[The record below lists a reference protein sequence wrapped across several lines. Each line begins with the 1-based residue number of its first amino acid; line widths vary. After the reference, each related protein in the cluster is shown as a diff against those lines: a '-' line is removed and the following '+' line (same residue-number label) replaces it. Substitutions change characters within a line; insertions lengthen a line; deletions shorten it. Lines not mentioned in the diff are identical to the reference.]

1 MKQRLWF
8 TLFGL
13 LELGA
18 SHRAVSTSTL
28 ELARVLGLSQQ
39 TASRQL
45 AELMKMDYISKS
57 ASFRG
62 VEVRITRKGMEE
74 LQKVYLQLK
83 AVVDSTVSPLTVE
96 GTVFSGFGEGVYYL
110 SQKGYKSQ
118 FERKIGFAPCSGTL
132 NLRLS
137 PSEVVKRR
145 ELETYPA
152 ILVRGF
158 RRGSRQFGDV
168 RCYPAVINGE
178 VEGAA
183 ILINRT
189 HYDESVLEVIAPVH
203 LRSKLNLKDGN
214 KVKLQFTL

>member
-8 TLFGL
+8 TLYGL

-18 SHRAVSTSTL
+18 GRRAVSTSTL
-28 ELARVLGLSQQ
+28 ELAKVLGLSQQ

-45 AELMKMDYISKS
+45 IELEKLGCIAKT

-62 VEVRITRKGMEE
+62 VEVRITEGGMGE
-74 LQKVYLQLK
+74 LRGVYLRLK
-83 AVVDSTVSPLTVE
+83 MLVEGGGSPLTVE
-96 GTVFSGFGEGVYYL
+96 GTVFTGFGEGAYYL
-110 SQKGYKSQ
+110 SQKGYKDQ
-118 FERKIGFAPCSGTL
+118 FERKVGFTPCPGTL

-137 PSEVVKRR
+137 PADTVKRR

-152 ILVRGF
+152 LLVKGF

-168 RCYPAVINGE
+168 RCYPAMINGE

-189 HYDESVLEVIAPVH
+189 HYDESVLEVIAPVN
-203 LRSKLNLKDGN
+203 LRSALKLNDGS
-214 KVKLQFTL
+214 KVRLQFTP

>member
-8 TLFGL
+8 TLYGL

-18 SHRAVSTSTL
+18 GHRVVSTSTL

-45 AELMKMDYISKS
+45 IELEKMGYISKS

-62 VEVRITRKGMEE
+62 VEVRITGKGMEE
-74 LQKVYLQLK
+74 LQRVYLQLK
-83 AVVDSTVSPLTVE
+83 AVVDSAVSPLTVE
-96 GTVFSGFGEGVYYL
+96 GVVFTGFGEGAYYL

-118 FERKIGFAPCSGTL
+118 FERKVGFSPCVGTL

-145 ELETYPA
+145 ELETCPA
-152 ILVRGF
+152 ILVKGF

-203 LRSKLNLKDGN
+203 LRSKLNLKDGC
-214 KVKLQFTL
+214 KVKVQFTL